1 MSLKY
6 TTLLICLFLSKV
18 PVNNRKLRVSLTPIP
33 PSLFQHSASCWDF
46 IQNSSLKEM
55 QTSLCLADL
64 RDMLPPPYKV
74 KRATRSSL
82 SVPSHALEE
91 PTSRTHSTGR
101 SFLHTA
107 VSIWNSLPE
116 DIVGLIGDR
125 LTGEPNP
132 SRCVC
137 TSTYCTQTCPDKG
150 STNYYLSYCQP
161 LIGP

>member
-1 MSLKY
+1 MSSSSG
-6 TTLLICLFLSKV
+6 LIKIHYPLNLFVCLFLSKV

-33 PSLFQHSASCWDF
+33 PSPFQHSASCWDF

-82 SVPSHALEE
+82 SMPSHALEE

-125 LTGEPNP
+125 GAQSFKMRVHKHLLHTDLP
-132 SRCVC
+132 R
-137 TSTYCTQTCPDKG
+137 
-150 STNYYLSYCQP
+150 
-161 LIGP
+161 